1 MLPRCVKS
9 HVFFIK
15 PHRGSDRASQPVNHQ
30 VVQYLILSEHLGQVP
45 VWLTYV
51 ASVAEGRKLFNN
63 VGSQAEGG
71 GCQPDPDCVWSS

>member
-9 HVFFIK
+9 HVFFVK

-30 VVQYLILSEHLGQVP
+30 VVQYLILSEHLGQIP

-71 GCQPDPDCVWSS
+71 GGQPDPDCVWSS